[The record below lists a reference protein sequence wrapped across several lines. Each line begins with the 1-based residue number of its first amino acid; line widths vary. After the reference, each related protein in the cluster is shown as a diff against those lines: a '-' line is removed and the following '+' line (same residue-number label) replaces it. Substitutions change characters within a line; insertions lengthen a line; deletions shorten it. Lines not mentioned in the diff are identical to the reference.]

1 MCTLLIFP
9 CLPKMSIPVPLADL
23 AEPPTTDKERQA
35 LETLQCQ
42 YLGNIGKLVW
52 DRIPRHPPML
62 PCLPCRPALP
72 FPVTTSQCHGTLPA
86 LARFLRQ
93 VDDVAIA
100 IFLHANSSVSSW
112 TAAAAPFS
120 CPGPK
125 WITKNLRRILRKRSV
140 AIKTDEASRITAR
153 IKLNPG
159 PNLPSVSRVAPITD
173 PEFLTHFNSKFPLPQ
188 NLSWRLAHPTP
199 AMLSNVIS
207 TLRGQRLP
215 MQQWMTKP
223 ESTVGTPG
231 CNTWPNGDKPRTC
244 PTCPNT
250 TSRKSSWPSAP
261 GFALDSSGK
270 SGKLEPNLSK
280 KPCVTWHRPL
290 YWLDLPTPDAPPAH
304 GNSIFPSLA

>member
-1 MCTLLIFP
+1 
-9 CLPKMSIPVPLADL
+9 
-23 AEPPTTDKERQA
+23 
-35 LETLQCQ
+35 
-42 YLGNIGKLVW
+42 
-52 DRIPRHPPML
+52 ML

-188 NLSWRLAHPTP
+188 NLSILSPWR
-199 AMLSNVIS
+199 SS
-207 TLRGQRLP
+207 FSCD
-215 MQQWMTKP
+215 
-223 ESTVGTPG
+223 ESA
-231 CNTWPNGDKPRTC
+231 
-244 PTCPNT
+244 
-250 TSRKSSWPSAP
+250 SRKSSWPSAP

-270 SGKLEPNLSK
+270 SGKLEPNLSR

-290 YWLDLPTPDAPPAH
+290 YWLDLPTPH
-304 GNSIFPSLA
+304 Q